1 MRRWRRITRLPFGGT
16 MFKDSPTFTS
26 VSVNDLQKAR
36 SFYREILGLNVVEQP
51 EGLAVSLGAGGRLFI
66 YRSPTMLL
74 RRSRS

>member
-1 MRRWRRITRLPFGGT
+1 